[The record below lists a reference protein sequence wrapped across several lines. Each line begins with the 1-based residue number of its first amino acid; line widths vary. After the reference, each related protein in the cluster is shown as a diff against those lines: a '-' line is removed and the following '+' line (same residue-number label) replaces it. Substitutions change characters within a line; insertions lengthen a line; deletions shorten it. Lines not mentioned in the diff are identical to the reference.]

1 MASEELLANA
11 LDQKLGIAFEELGA
25 ERVSGTMPVKGNTQP
40 YGILHGGATCSL
52 VEALASTGAAIAA
65 GFPDK
70 IVMGTQQSTNFLR
83 AVSEGTVRG
92 VATPVFTGRT
102 THVWNVEVTHI
113 ESGALVAVG
122 RVSLAVRDAKK

>member
-1 MASEELLANA
+1 MASEELIAA
-11 LDQKLGIAFEELGA
+11 TLDQKLGITFEDLSA
-25 ERVSGTMPVKGNTQP
+25 ERVSATMPVEGNTQP

-52 VEALASTGAAIAA
+52 VESLASMGAAIAA
-65 GFPDK
+65 GLADK

-102 THVWNVEVTHI
+102 THVWNVEITHV
-113 ESGALVAVG
+113 ETGRLVAVG